1 MTGLKSD
8 KKYKLLATQSWLVS
22 RNKNVYNVNFWLTIR
37 IYDDNAKMLVVIPDE
52 KSENLNDMQL
62 AWLDPRSGQC
72 KVIRGKHANDLK
84 LLMEELILPEISKQK
99 TMAFKVDEDYY
110 FEIMKSKYGNSIYA
124 FAIDLIDAGIDS
136 VKFAVNN
143 PNDHI
148 EKTNQYLQDHFD
160 AFNNSANIP
169 EIEKS
174 HVDWKLINA

>member
-22 RNKNVYNVNFWLTIR
+22 RNKNVHDVNFWLTIR
-37 IYDDNAKMLVVIPDE
+37 IYNDNAKMLVVVPDD
-52 KSENLNDMQL
+52 KSEKLGDMQL
-62 AWLDPRSGQC
+62 AWLDSRSGQC
-72 KVIRGKHANDLK
+72 KVIRGKNAADLK

-110 FEIMKSKYGNSIYA
+110 FETMKGKYRNSIYA
-124 FAIDLIDAGIDS
+124 FAIDLIDAGINGF
-136 VKFAVNN
+136 KFATDSPKN
-143 PNDHI
+143 HI
-148 EKTNQYLQDHFD
+148 ETTNRYLQDHFD

-174 HVDWKLINA
+174 HIDWKLINA